1 MRPRLAIK
9 RSNYSRSGAFSARGS
24 TFVLRSVAVAPIALG
39 IATRM
44 SFRSYQD
51 ICLTHATR
59 TSGSC
64 CNWIQGISIDALMVQ
79 HFSWNSIHSS
89 SRLLRLRTGEG
100 WHWSIGTS
108 LNLCSQQTSVP
119 WPRSMRVVLMMRYG
133 MSEKLVPRRLHLR
146 SLRLS
151 KKRFESSSVLDSHY
165 KVWMRNSHWSERR

>member
-59 TSGSC
+59 TLDPVVTGYGAY
-64 CNWIQGISIDALMVQ
+64 QLM
-79 HFSWNSIHSS
+79 
-89 SRLLRLRTGEG
+89 L
-100 WHWSIGTS
+100 
-108 LNLCSQQTSVP
+108 
-119 WPRSMRVVLMMRYG
+119 
-133 MSEKLVPRRLHLR
+133 
-146 SLRLS
+146 
-151 KKRFESSSVLDSHY
+151 
-165 KVWMRNSHWSERR
+165 